1 MPAPRRNTGTRTPAS
16 RWGLRTLA
24 ACALLL
30 HLQPVVAPLAAGAAH
45 GWFHLSERLA
55 LANADWMSQQREGW
69 REAVYTHAHGPG
81 GEEHAHVVL
90 VDMALAVAEAE
101 HPVDGERA
109 RTHADVRL
117 DLHLLPEVTL
127 PELLPPPPLGE
138 GEHARSPRSLHPT
151 PPTTPPP
158 KV

>member
-1 MPAPRRNTGTRTPAS
+1 MLAPRRNNGTRTPAS

-30 HLQPVVAPLAAGAAH
+30 HLQPVAAPLAAGAAH

-69 REAVYTHAHGPG
+69 REAVYTHTHGPG
-81 GEEHAHVVL
+81 GEAHAHVVL

-117 DLHLLPEVTL
+117 DLHLVPDVIL
-127 PELLPPPPLGE
+127 PELLLPPPLE
-138 GEHARSPRSLHPT
+138 GGDGVSSPHSPHSAPPT
-151 PPTTPPP
+151 PPPP